1 MTVQPLIRI
10 CVTGP
15 ESTGKTTLAMRLADL
30 LGTICVPEA
39 SRLYAT
45 EQGRPLRAS
54 DVEPIARRQLR
65 LDDDAARR
73 ATDAGARHLVLDTDL
88 VSTLVYAAY
97 YYACSPAWIVD
108 AERDR
113 RAALYLLCDIDV
125 PWVADGVR
133 DRPDSRDEMLRL
145 FDEALARRGAR
156 VVHISGDEDARFL
169 AARQAVDTLVSP
181 KLSPVIG

>member
-15 ESTGKTTLAMRLADL
+15 ESTGKTTLAVRLAEWL
-30 LGTICVPEA
+30 RTMCVPEA

-45 EQGRPLRAS
+45 EQGRPLHAS

-65 LDDDAARR
+65 LDDEAARR

-88 VSTLVYAAY
+88 VSTLVYAAH
-97 YYACSPAWIVD
+97 YYACSPAWILD
-108 AERDR
+108 AERGR

-133 DRPDSRDEMLRL
+133 DRPESRDEMLYL
-145 FDEALARRGAR
+145 FDEALARRGAP
-156 VVHISGDEDARFL
+156 VVHISGDEAARFRM
-169 AARQAVDTLVSP
+169 AREAVDALGIQPPARSR
-181 KLSPVIG
+181 